1 MAAVSEL
8 SVLLFALI
16 SNIHAEELIVIR
28 KESDSL
34 TIKLPEEA
42 SSCLISRSVGEEKL
56 VLVNTSDLWPQNSSV
71 PEDLK
76 QRLVSMAD
84 SSSYK
89 IQNLTHSDSGLYQ
102 EECWTEGKVTHEKHF
117 TLTVCGLPD
126 WLLSLFSFKLH
137 LTMSEYMKDKEIK
150 DLPCPGAADHLDVQW
165 LKRDYRHE
173 QEIWTRVFGDNT
185 ASVMDNDRGRY
196 QVEKNTSTLR
206 ISNFSTTD
214 LGEYNC
220 LMMNQQLCVSS
231 DIVEYKLDSE
241 WIYHSVEDTAVLHC
255 PVSGFSEEEPPYW
268 KTKYYNIHQGQ
279 HNLSG
284 SLVDQNYS
292 LVLTSVT
299 LNHSGL
305 YYCKTFTTVK
315 TYDLVVCPKS
325 PPSAVE
331 LFSGGEEVTLR
342 CKDRE
347 KGQSNAW
354 FFKSNRTTGRTI
366 GLDPYQISSNVRRD
380 SNERLVIYDVSLQDT
395 GEYWCAVRDRNRQC
409 MFSTKTLLKH
419 RDPFGVHSTF
429 YAVRCSALS
438 VLLLMLCVA
447 VVTVILRT
455 RTRDT

>member
-28 KESDSL
+28 KERDSL

-42 SSCLISRSVGEEKL
+42 GSCLISRSVGEGKL
-56 VLVNTSDLWPQNSSV
+56 VLWNTSDLWPQNSSV

-84 SSSYK
+84 TSSYK

-117 TLTVCGLPD
+117 TVTVCGSIYGP
-126 WLLSLFSFKLH
+126 WLEFI
-137 LTMSEYMKDKEIK
+137 EDKETK

-165 LKRDYRHE
+165 LRRDYRYV
-173 QEIWTRVFGDNT
+173 QKIWTRVFGDNT
-185 ASVMDNDRGRY
+185 ASVMDNDRGKY
-196 QVEKNTSTLR
+196 QEVTNTSTLR
-206 ISNFSTTD
+206 ISNISTTD
-214 LGEYNC
+214 LGDYTC
-220 LMMNQQLCVSS
+220 LLMNQQQCVSGNPV
-231 DIVEYKLDSE
+231 DYQLSE
-241 WIYHSVEDTAVLHC
+241 RIYHSVEDMAVLRC
-255 PVSGFSEEEPPYW
+255 PVTGLSEEKPPYW
-268 KTKYYNIHQGQ
+268 KTRLYNIHHEQ
-279 HNLSG
+279 HNLSVG
-284 SLVDQNYS
+284 VMDQNYS

-305 YYCKTFTTVK
+305 YSCKTFTTLK
-315 TYDLVVCPKS
+315 TYWLVVCPKF
-325 PPSAVE
+325 PPPAVE

-342 CKDRE
+342 CKDWE
-347 KGQSNAW
+347 KGQGHRW
-354 FFKSNRTTGRTI
+354 IFKSNRTKGRTI
-366 GLDPYQISSNVRRD
+366 SLYSNQVRSNVRRD
-380 SNERLVIYDVSLQDT
+380 TDGRLVISNVSLQDT
-395 GEYWCAVRDRNRQC
+395 GEYWCAVGDDDDYQC
-409 MFSTKTLLKH
+409 LSSTKTLLY

>member
-28 KESDSL
+28 KERDSL

-42 SSCLISRSVGEEKL
+42 GSCLISRSVGEGKL
-56 VLVNTSDLWPQNSSV
+56 VLWNTSDLWPQNSSV

-84 SSSYK
+84 TTSYK
-89 IQNLTHSDSGLYQ
+89 INDLTHSDSGLYQ
-102 EECWTEGKVTHEKHF
+102 EECWTEGKVTHEKNI
-117 TLTVCGLPD
+117 TVTVCGSIVGP
-126 WLLSLFSFKLH
+126 WLEFI
-137 LTMSEYMKDKEIK
+137 EDKETK

-173 QEIWTRVFGDNT
+173 QNIWTRVFGDNT

-196 QVEKNTSTLR
+196 QVVTNTSALR
-206 ISNFSTTD
+206 ISNISTTD
-214 LGEYNC
+214 FGEYTC
-220 LMMNQQLCVSS
+220 LLMNQQQCVSGKT
-231 DIVEYKLDSE
+231 VEYQLTE
-241 WIYHSVEDTAVLHC
+241 MIYRSVEDMAVLQC
-255 PVSGFSEEEPPYW
+255 PVTGLSEEKPPYW
-268 KTKYYNIHQGQ
+268 KTRFYNIHQKQ
-279 HNLSG
+279 HNLSVG
-284 SLVDQNYS
+284 VMDQNYS

-299 LNHSGL
+299 LNHTGL
-305 YYCKTFTTVK
+305 YYCKTLTTVK
-315 TYDLVVCPKS
+315 TYILVVCPKF
-325 PPSAVE
+325 PPPAVE

-347 KGQSNAW
+347 KGQGHYW
-354 FFKSNRTTGRTI
+354 FFKSNRTKGRI
-366 GLDPYQISSNVRRD
+366 LSLYSNQVRSNVRWD
-380 SNERLVIYDVSLQDT
+380 TDGRLVISNVSLQDT
-395 GEYWCAVRDRNRQC
+395 GEYWCAVRDGYQC
-409 MFSTKTLLKH
+409 MSSSKTLLKH